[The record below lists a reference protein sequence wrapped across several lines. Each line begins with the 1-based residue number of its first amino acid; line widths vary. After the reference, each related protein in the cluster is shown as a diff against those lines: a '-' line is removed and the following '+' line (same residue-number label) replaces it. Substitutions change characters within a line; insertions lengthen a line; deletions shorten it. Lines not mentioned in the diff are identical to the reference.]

1 MMMGSTAR
9 KLIIAIALF
18 AFIAAWVGVVIT
30 YMSTDSVASFTIA
43 VTIAALATE
52 ALFWVAA
59 VIGGWTIFANRKA
72 LWKRL
77 TGQSKHKTEAS

>member
-1 MMMGSTAR
+1 MGPTAR
-9 KLIIAIALF
+9 KLIITLALL
-18 AFIAAWVGVVIT
+18 AFIATWVGVVIT
-30 YMSTDSVASFTIA
+30 HMSTDSVTAFTIA

-72 LWKRL
+72 LWNRL
-77 TGQSKHKTEAS
+77 TGRNKPDTETT